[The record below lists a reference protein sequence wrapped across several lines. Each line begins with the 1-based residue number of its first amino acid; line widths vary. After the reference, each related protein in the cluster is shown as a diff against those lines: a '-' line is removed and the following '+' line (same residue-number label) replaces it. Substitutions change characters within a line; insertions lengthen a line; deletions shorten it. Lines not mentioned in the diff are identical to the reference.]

1 MTSTKRKQ
9 WEERVTR
16 WQESGLSAKQFAAE
30 AGINHRTLAYW
41 KYRFRKEG
49 AARSASPT
57 VASSGGFV
65 EVPQAEVVVVQRK
78 PTRGDAALRRAGQ
91 AAQVS
96 QPLEVRLPGGVSVVV
111 PTGFDPATLK
121 RLLAVLEVR

>member
-1 MTSTKRKQ
+1 MACTKRKQ
-9 WEERVTR
+9 WEERVAR
-16 WQESGLSAKQFAAE
+16 WQESGLSAKEFAAE
-30 AGINHRTLAYW
+30 AGINHCTLAYW
-41 KYRFRKEG
+41 KYRLRKEG
-49 AARSASPT
+49 AAQDTSPA
-57 VASSGGFV
+57 VASSSGFV
-65 EVPQAEVVVVQRK
+65 EVPKAEVVVVQRK
-78 PTRGDAALRRAGQ
+78 RTRGDAALRRAGQ